1 MRIGVP
7 REIKDGE
14 HRVALALPGVDAL
27 VRAGHEVLVEQNAGH
42 DSGISDEQYISHG
55 AEIVDAEAAWGD
67 AEMVMKVKEPLPEEY
82 EHLRPGLV
90 LFTYLHLA
98 SSREL
103 TETLL
108 ERQVVGIAYE
118 TVQTDDGHL
127 PLLEPMSEVAGRLA
141 TQVGARCLEST
152 WGGRGVLMGGVT
164 GVAPA
169 EVVIIGAGTVGQN
182 AAHVALGYGAQ
193 VTLLDID
200 ANKLRHMEEIT
211 HANLITLFSNPYAI
225 ARCVAYADLLIGAVL
240 IPGARAPRLVTED
253 MVSEMKPGAAIVDV
267 AVDQGGCVE
276 TIHPTSHSEPT
287 YRLHEVLH
295 YAVPNMPALVPRTAT
310 LALTSVTLPYVR
322 KLADLGVSQACEQ
335 DPVLARGLNVIDG
348 EITHEAVVDAFPD
361 LADDAGATDPHTSEA

>member
-14 HRVALALPGVDAL
+14 HRVALAIPGVDAL
-27 VRAGHEVLVEQNAGH
+27 VRGGHEVLVETGAGV
-42 DSGISDEQYISHG
+42 DSGIADSEYEAHG
-55 AEIVDAEAAWGD
+55 AEIVDAAAAWGD
-67 AEMVMKVKEPLPEEY
+67 VEMVVKVKEPLPEEY
-82 EHLRPGLV
+82 GYLRPGLI

-103 TETLL
+103 TEALL
-108 ERQVVGIAYE
+108 DSKVIGIAYE
-118 TVQTDDGHL
+118 TVQTADGQL

-164 GVAPA
+164 GVAAA

-211 HANLITLFSNPYAI
+211 HGNLVTLFSNPYAI
-225 ARCVAYADLLIGAVL
+225 ARCARYADLLVGAVL
-240 IPGARAPRLVTED
+240 IPGARAPRLVTEE
-253 MVSEMKPGAAIVDV
+253 MVREMKPGAAIVDV
-267 AVDQGGCVE
+267 AIDQGGCVE
-276 TIHPTSHSEPT
+276 TIHATSHSEPT
-287 YRLHEVLH
+287 YTLHGVVH

-310 LALTSVTLPYVR
+310 LALTSVTLPYAQ
-322 KLADLGVSQACEQ
+322 KIADLGADAACEQ
-335 DPVLARGLNVIDG
+335 DPVLARGLNVTNGRIV
-348 EITHEAVVDAFPD
+348 HEAVSDAFPE
-361 LADDAGATDPHTSEA
+361 LAD

>member
-14 HRVALALPGVDAL
+14 QRVALAIHGVDAL
-27 VRAGHEVLVEQNAGH
+27 VRAGHEVLVESGAGAG
-42 DSGISDEQYISHG
+42 SGISDDEYRAHG
-55 AEIVDAEAAWGD
+55 ARIVDATAAWDD
-67 AEMVMKVKEPLPEEY
+67 AEMVVKVKEPLPEEY
-82 EHLRPGLV
+82 DRLRQGLI

-108 ERQVVGIAYE
+108 EKCVVGIAYE
-118 TVQTDDGHL
+118 TVQTDEGHL

-152 WGGRGVLMGGVT
+152 WGGRGVLLGGVT

-200 ANKLRHMEEIT
+200 ANRLRHMEEIT
-211 HANLITLFSNPYAI
+211 HANLMTLFSNPYAI
-225 ARCVAYADLLIGAVL
+225 RRCAQYADLIIGAVL
-240 IPGARAPRLVTED
+240 IPGARAPQLVTEE
-253 MVSEMKPGAAIVDV
+253 MVEEMKSGAAIVDV

-276 TIHPTSHSEPT
+276 TTEVTSHSDPT
-287 YRLHEVLH
+287 YSRHEVIH

-310 LALTSVTLPYVR
+310 LALTSVTLPYVQA
-322 KLADLGVSQACEQ
+322 LAEYGVSEACER
-335 DPVLARGLNVIDG
+335 DDTLARGLNVRDG
-348 EITHEAVVDAFPD
+348 RVTCDAVREAFPD
-361 LADDAGATDPHTSEA
+361 LVE

>member
-14 HRVALALPGVDAL
+14 HRVALAVPGVDAL
-27 VRAGHEVLVEQNAGH
+27 VRAGHDVLVEEGAGI
-42 DSGISDEQYISHG
+42 DSGIPDSAYEEHG
-55 AEIVDAEAAWGD
+55 ATVVEATAAWED
-67 AEMVMKVKEPLPEEY
+67 AEMVVKVKEPLPSEY
-82 EHLRPGLV
+82 DHLRPGLV

-103 TETLL
+103 TEVLV
-108 ERQVVGIAYE
+108 EREVTGVAYE
-118 TVQTDDGHL
+118 TVQTEGGQL

-182 AAHVALGYGAQ
+182 AAHIALGYGAQ

-200 ANKLRHMEEIT
+200 SNRLRHMEEIT
-211 HANLITLFSNPYAI
+211 HGNLITLFSNPYAI
-225 ARCVAYADLLIGAVL
+225 ARCASYADLLVGAVL
-240 IPGARAPRLVTED
+240 IPGARAPRLVTEE
-253 MVSEMKPGAAIVDV
+253 MVKAMKPGAAVVDV
-267 AVDQGGCVE
+267 AIDQGGCVE
-276 TIHPTSHSEPT
+276 TIHATSHSEPT
-287 YRLHEVLH
+287 YMMHEVVH

-322 KLADLGVSQACEQ
+322 RIADMGVREACEQ
-335 DPVLARGLNVIDG
+335 DPALARGLNVADG
-348 EITHEAVVDAFPD
+348 EIAHQAVSDAFPD
-361 LADDAGATDPHTSEA
+361 LAE